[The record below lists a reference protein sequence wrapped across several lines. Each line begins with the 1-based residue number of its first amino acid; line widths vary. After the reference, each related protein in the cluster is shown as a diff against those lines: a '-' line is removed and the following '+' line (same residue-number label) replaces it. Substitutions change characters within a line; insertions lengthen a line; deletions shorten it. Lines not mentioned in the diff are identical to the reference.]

1 MTLSLLALLWV
12 VVMVSAMVQGTV
24 GIVFALIV
32 APVFAMVDPVYL
44 PVTLLVLMLPLNA
57 HVAWRERTAI
67 DWRGTGWITLG
78 RFLGTF
84 AGLAL
89 LLALSVRQM
98 EIAVGL
104 FTILAALVALFA
116 PPFMPSRTS
125 TTSVGL
131 FTGISETATGIG
143 GPPLALL
150 YQHAPGPRL
159 RATVA
164 ACFLIGE
171 VFSLI
176 VLALGGRVGCDH
188 LIAASLLIPVVVLG
202 SFLSRYAHA
211 HIPAA
216 RLRVAVLMLS
226 ILGGLVLI
234 A

>member
-1 MTLSLLALLWV
+1 MTLSLLGGLWV
-12 VVMVSAMVQGTV
+12 VVMLSAVVQGTV
-24 GIVFALIV
+24 GIGFALIV
-32 APVFAMVDPVYL
+32 APVFAMVDPAYL

-67 DWRGTGWITLG
+67 DWHGTGWITLG

-84 AGLAL
+84 VGLAL

-116 PPFMPSRTS
+116 PPFVPRRTS
-125 TTSVGL
+125 STSVGL

-150 YQHAPGPRL
+150 YQHASGPKL

-171 VFSLI
+171 VFSLV
-176 VLALGGRVGCDH
+176 VLALGGRVNLDH
-188 LIAASLLIPVVVLG
+188 LVATALLIPAVILG

-211 HIPAA
+211 YIPAV
-216 RLRVAVLMLS
+216 RLRMAVLILSMLC
-226 ILGGLVLI
+226 GLVLI